1 MESRIKTNTV
11 IAGTAHLTKRRNHDP
26 VNVIELMCDAVQTA
40 AEDTGNDKIL
50 SAVDQII
57 ISKGTWDI
65 SNPGKLI
72 AKHFGLNAK
81 SVIYDLGILQSSLV
95 KKAIQDVTESKSK
108 CTLIIGAETKDFEK
122 NASTRLHPLPTESDD
137 DKKDVEIVKPL
148 EIPIS
153 QYEIE
158 MRLIR
163 ASDQIRP
170 SRKRLRIRPQNRY
183 SKASRINKH

>member
-26 VNVIELMCDAVQTA
+26 VNVVELMCDAVQTA
-40 AEDTGNDKIL
+40 AEDTGSDKIL

-95 KKAIQDVTESKSK
+95 KKAIQEKAKGFFLIFVQKATTEGPS
-108 CTLIIGAETKDFEK
+108 
-122 NASTRLHPLPTESDD
+122 
-137 DKKDVEIVKPL
+137 
-148 EIPIS
+148 
-153 QYEIE
+153 
-158 MRLIR
+158 IR
-163 ASDQIRP
+163 
-170 SRKRLRIRPQNRY
+170 
-183 SKASRINKH
+183 H

>member
-1 MESRIKTNTV
+1 MESRIKTNIV
-11 IAGTAHLTKRRNHDP
+11 IAGTAHLTKRRNYDP
-26 VNVIELMCDAVQTA
+26 VNVVELMCDAVQTA

-95 KKAIQDVTESKSK
+95 KKAIQDVSESKSK
-108 CTLIIGAETKDFEK
+108 CTLIIGAERKTSKGTLQRGFIHCQQK
-122 NASTRLHPLPTESDD
+122 A
-137 DKKDVEIVKPL
+137 
-148 EIPIS
+148 
-153 QYEIE
+153 
-158 MRLIR
+158 MMIR
-163 ASDQIRP
+163 
-170 SRKRLRIRPQNRY
+170 KT
-183 SKASRINKH
+183 